1 MKNKLQKGN
10 LLLLLICVCLISCK
24 KKNEAVTFLPK
35 LDTQTKC
42 KIQIAGNYL
51 NFEALEAEFDRFNEY
66 YPNVELSF
74 NYLDNYKKTI
84 STALA
89 GADAPDIFMTFPWML
104 DKSNYN
110 GLLDYA
116 ENLAD
121 PKTTGIELSAINQKL
136 IYYRPDG
143 SLPMLPIF
151 CSASGM
157 LINEDIFKKEGLEI
171 PKDYKELID
180 VCQKLKDSGYK
191 SPIMTHYSETS
202 IMASLIYSLFT
213 KEVMNDKEAVA
224 KLNEL
229 KPEAGEYMRPVLEWV
244 EEFKKYGFID
254 FDECSKIENNYSAVI
269 MRFFEGDVPI
279 MLATTDTV
287 SGTKKR
293 EPLSEAFS
301 SKPFKYSFYA
311 VPVMEN
317 KAIVLEVPSIDF
329 SVNKYGKNLE
339 MANEFMRFLFTT
351 QELNNIAMIK
361 RLITCSTV
369 YSFDDVYAPL
379 GNAECLYQLE
389 IGLLDNTYT
398 QLRLAAY
405 KVFTNKMTVD
415 EAVANYGKF

>member
-1 MKNKLQKGN
+1 MKNKLPKGN
-10 LLLLLICVCLISCK
+10 LFLLLICVCLISCK

-42 KIQIAGNYL
+42 KIQIAGNYF
-51 NFEALEAEFDRFNEY
+51 NFEALEADFDRFNEY

-110 GLLDYA
+110 GLIDYA

-157 LINEDIFKKEGLEI
+157 LINEDIFKKEGFEI

-180 VCQKLKDSGYK
+180 VCQKFKDSGYK
-191 SPIMTHYSETS
+191 RPIMTHYSETS

-213 KEVMNDKEAVA
+213 KEVMNDKEAIA

-293 EPLSEAFS
+293 
-301 SKPFKYSFYA
+301 KPFKYSFYA

-317 KAIVLEVPSIDF
+317 KALVLEVSSIDF

-369 YSFDDVYAPL
+369 YSFDDIYAPL